1 MSGYSFFETEALPV
15 SLRVALARSA
25 ASASL
30 VEKVE
35 AAIKDHGAQDLNSAL
50 IEVIRSLPS
59 SIVETSD
66 EYPPPAPRAVGLRLQ
81 LRRSHGP
88 DGRPNKM
95 LFIRFKDAAPVV
107 GISLVALAIAV
118 AMLSPAA
125 IAPALTTVKG
135 VYDNV
140 VLLKSPADDDAMQA
154 YEVLL
159 RDAAEHVVDHTTTAY
174 TGITIAQVLEFG
186 GPSPERVR
194 TALKRLKEVGLAE
207 VAAWGDAAGDLGHDG
222 NRWRHR
228 V

>member
-1 MSGYSFFETEALPV
+1 MEAT
-15 SLRVALARSA
+15 
-25 ASASL
+25 
-30 VEKVE
+30 
-35 AAIKDHGAQDLNSAL
+35 IKDQGAEDLNAAL
-50 IEVIRSLPS
+50 IELIRGLPRS
-59 SIVETSD
+59 SVEISE
-66 EYPPPAPRAVGLRLQ
+66 EYPPPAPRTAGLKLQ

-95 LFIRFKDAAPVV
+95 LFIRVKDAAPVV

-154 YEVLL
+154 YEILL
-159 RDAAEHVVDHTTTAY
+159 RHAAEHFVEDTTTAY
-174 TGITIAQVLEFG
+174 AGITIVQLSECG
-186 GPSPERVR
+186 GPSPERAR

-207 VAAWGDAAGDLGHDG
+207 VAAWGNASGDLDHDG

-228 V
+228 I